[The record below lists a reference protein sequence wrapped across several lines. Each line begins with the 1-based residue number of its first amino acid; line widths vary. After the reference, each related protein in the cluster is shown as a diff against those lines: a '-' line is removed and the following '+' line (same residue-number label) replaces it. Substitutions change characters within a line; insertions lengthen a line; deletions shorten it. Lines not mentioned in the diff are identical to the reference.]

1 MKKWFKEKILNN
13 NKNTLLLVFFSG
25 LLILTIYQIILLCRG
40 TYFNSNSD
48 DVVQYSPILIQYIE
62 NIKHGKFGWFNFTNG
77 TGSSVFA
84 DAYYVPIDI
93 FSILTFLFSFI
104 MDGSIAFS
112 CIELLKVVLGVT
124 AFAFFLQKCKYS
136 NVIVLMLSFM
146 YFATGGA
153 WAFSTY
159 PTYFSLMFY
168 LPVSLLVV
176 KYYIEGKKWL
186 LPLYGFVL
194 ILYNFYN
201 AYTLFIFML
210 FDYIVI
216 SIRDNYTNVKKLI
229 KDSLIF
235 GCHIVLSVIMG
246 MFILLPSIIYI
257 LKYTTRN
264 AFEFEFFHS
273 INVYLKMIYK
283 VFVYEAGVDNLQAG
297 MMYTGTYANSQYS
310 FYVGILGM
318 YILLMLFYLKDRTS
332 KIYKWVLISIF
343 LMALFPIFSMIFSGI
358 GVAYTRWLSYS
369 QIVLLFFIGHVIS
382 QKEFNILLNKKNM
395 CIFIGLIAIY
405 LVFIISF
412 VIQYRIENKISY
424 LSLIVK
430 TAIAFV
436 FVIVFIVFLI
446 SKQKELLVSS
456 AIIEM
461 VVAIILNLSTPWST
475 SNINNNNYYKEI
487 NNIKNHVE
495 IDDLNRVIV
504 SNRAYH
510 NLNRRQNVLTNETIF
525 HSFISKYIKEF
536 EYLYDDKGS
545 LTTTFIGS
553 RYDFNFSRILDYRY
567 IVMQKSEERLIDY
580 NLEFLVK
587 KYENSEMI
595 IYENKNYNSF
605 YVYEN
610 YYDENEVY
618 DINNLNILD
627 LEEKLFDAV
636 ILNDKNYNLNKI
648 DFNYNNS
655 ANKIEIM
662 QDLNLVK
669 EGDYYVSNLENENIS
684 FSGYVYIKAENY
696 NNIKSIKIND
706 GEINKCFNKGSYYIC
721 EFSDSL
727 KNIIFETS
735 GEISGNYKFVI
746 IKEENNTDYTYIKLN
761 ENLVDKYVSYY
772 INFYKGKDVTF
783 VDENNNTLVCP
794 YGSCYF
800 KDFKPVAMFIQTT
813 PYVGKDEWTLYYK
826 ANDLE
831 GYINKNDKLLA
842 SNKSLSYNKSAINI
856 KYHKE
861 SENANDQVIVLP
873 VTYSDEWK
881 VYDSNYEVV
890 RANGGFVG
898 IIVKNEIKDIDV
910 TIKFKPVGIKSGF
923 IISSI
928 GIFMYCMYLGIN
940 IYVKR
945 KKEVSNEHI

>member
-13 NKNTLLLVFFSG
+13 NKNTVLLVFFSG

-48 DVVQYSPILIQYIE
+48 DVVQYSPILLQYIE

-112 CIELLKVVLGVT
+112 CVELLKVVLGVT

-136 NVIVLMLSFM
+136 NVIVLILSFM

-153 WAFSTY
+153 WVFSTY

-176 KYYIEGKKWL
+176 KYYIDGKKWI
-186 LPLYGFVL
+186 LPLYGFAL

-216 SIRDNYTNVKKLI
+216 SIRDNYINIKKLI
-229 KDSLIF
+229 KDSFMF
-235 GCHIVLSVIMG
+235 GCHIVLSVVMG
-246 MFILLPSIIYI
+246 MFILLPSVLYIIN
-257 LKYTTRN
+257 YTSRN
-264 AFEFEFFHS
+264 VVKFDWFYE
-273 INVYLKMIYK
+273 INVYFKMIYK
-283 VFVYEAGVDNLQAG
+283 MFVYESGVDNLKTG

-332 KIYKWVLISIF
+332 KIYKLVLVSI
-343 LMALFPIFSMIFSGI
+343 LVMAIFPIFSMIFSGV

-382 QKEFNILLNKKNM
+382 QKEFNLSLNKKNM

-405 LVFIISF
+405 LVFIICF

-446 SKQKELLVSS
+446 SKQKELLFSS

-495 IDDLNRVIV
+495 IDDLNRVFV

-567 IVMQKSEERLIDY
+567 IVMPKSEERLIDY

-669 EGDYYVSNLENENIS
+669 EGNYYVSNLENENIS

-706 GEINKCFNKGSYYIC
+706 GEINKCFNKGSYYTC

-735 GEISGNYKFVI
+735 GEISENYKFVI

-813 PYVGKDEWTLYYK
+813 PYIGKDEWTLYYK

-873 VTYSDEWK
+873 ITYSDEWK

-890 RANGGFVG
+890 RVNGGFVG

-928 GIFMYCMYLGIN
+928 GILMYCMYLGIN